1 MSLTDTLERSF
12 FVTLGVFA
20 TPWGSRWLGSSPSS
34 TDQRE
39 TTSAEVADRAEGGQ
53 DRTVPVQV
61 TLPESLLEW
70 IDAEAEERQ
79 LSRSEAITRRLNAAR
94 QRSRRK

>member
-20 TPWGSRWLGSSPSS
+20 TPWRSRWLGSSPSS
-34 TDQRE
+34 MDQGDA
-39 TTSAEVADRAEGGQ
+39 TSAEVAGRAEGGQ

-70 IDAEAEERQ
+70 IDAEAEERE
-79 LSRSEAITRRLNAAR
+79 LSRSEAITRRLDAAR
-94 QRSRRK
+94 RRQQR

>member
-34 TDQRE
+34 MDQSD
-39 TTSAEVADRAEGGQ
+39 TTSTEVADRVEGGQ
-53 DRTVPVQV
+53 DRTGPVQV
-61 TLPESLLEW
+61 TLPESLLGW
-70 IDAEAEERQ
+70 IDAEAEHRE
-79 LSRSEAITRRLNAAR
+79 LSRSEAITRRLEAAR
-94 QRSRRK
+94 KRQRR